1 MCWLARSNPL
11 LKRGGLSFL
20 QAPADLRCLGKK
32 DFIDLYRS
40 DRDYWAVGIKRIIV
54 GLPPAKRA
62 CDGMAS
68 SRTSVGSAVGVA
80 TPFRYDALLVGH
92 PDTAF
97 SQIKEIESSLRRGGV
112 RVFNFAQ
119 SMAMSQAWTALGEIP
134 ADALDKF
141 ETSGHFVLFLSD
153 GVMGDSRCARLL
165 CVGVG
170 LTLARLPG
178 IGLPRCDLAHACPCP
193 ARAPVL
199 FWAN

>member
-1 MCWLARSNPL
+1 MH
-11 LKRGGLSFL
+11 
-20 QAPADLRCLGKK
+20 
-32 DFIDLYRS
+32 RS
-40 DRDYWAVGIKRIIV
+40 DRDHWAVGIHRIIV
-54 GLPPAKRA
+54 GHAKRA
-62 CDGMAS
+62 GQKKGEGS
-68 SRTSVGSAVGVA
+68 SHGLDSNRTSLSSVVGGSA
-80 TPFRYDALLVGH
+80 FRYDALLVGH
-92 PDTAF
+92 PDTAG
-97 SQIKEIESSLRRGGV
+97 SQIKEIESNLRRGGV
-112 RVFNFAQ
+112 RVYNFAQ
-119 SMAMSQAWTALGEIP
+119 SMATSQAWNGENFGEIP
-134 ADALDKF
+134 ADAMDKF